1 MANNG
6 KPALLGFKAMSKKVD
21 TYQQTNQE
29 LMIETPVRPDYE
41 TKGPVS

>member
-6 KPALLGFKAMSKKVD
+6 KLALLGFKAMSKKVD

-29 LMIETPVRPDYE
+29 LMIESLILPNYELEVPVL
-41 TKGPVS
+41 